1 MKDQQT
7 NSDMSHT
14 NETRNNLNDKI
25 SRYKMLGKSKK
36 VQWSDKRRYRNI

>member
-14 NETRNNLNDKI
+14 NETRNLLNSKI
-25 SRYKMLGKSKK
+25 SKYTILGKSKK